1 VTVSLEECLPAELRR
16 PDTTITRVAVGFS
29 CAAVHRVDAAGQTF
43 MLKVSDDR
51 PLPSW
56 RHQLALLQRAAD
68 AGLAPRV
75 VHSDET
81 RRAVL
86 SAFVVDRSFP
96 MFYGNP
102 ATRDAAIAALAQLL
116 RRVHALPLP
125 SATAP
130 ANPRSNGTGPR
141 EFLAQVWSALA
152 AAGAVPAFVNEA
164 IERVV
169 AEETPASDRA
179 PVLSH
184 NDVNPTNLIFDG
196 EKLLLLD
203 WDTAGGNEPFYDLAT
218 VALFLRMDDAACR
231 ALLAAYDDAPVAS
244 LPARFAYDRRLVA
257 AVCGAMF
264 LQMALGRGHAGAPGD
279 TLDSTTSLGDVYQQM
294 RTGAVNV
301 ATAAGQ
307 WAFGLALVKAS
318 VAL

>member
-1 VTVSLEECLPAELRR
+1 MSLAECLPAELRR
-16 PDTTITRVAVGFS
+16 ADTTITPVAVGWS
-29 CAAVHRVDAAGQTF
+29 GAAVHRVEAGGQSF
-43 MLKVSDDR
+43 MLKLSEER
-51 PLPSW
+51 PLASW

-75 VHSDET
+75 VHTDET

-96 MFYGNP
+96 LFYGNP
-102 ATRDAAIAALAQLL
+102 ATRDAAIVALGQLL

-125 SATAP
+125 AAP
-130 ANPRSNGTGPR
+130 TPPNPRVDGTEPR
-141 EFLAQVWSALA
+141 DFLARIGSALA
-152 AAGAVPAFVNEA
+152 GGGGVPAFVGEA

-184 NDVNPTNLIFDG
+184 NDANPTNVVYDG

-203 WDTAGGNEPFYDLAT
+203 WDTAGGNEPYYDIATLA
-218 VALFLRMDDAACR
+218 VFLRMDDAACR
-231 ALLAAYDDAPVAS
+231 ALLAAYDGAPVAS

-257 AVCGAMF
+257 AACGAVF
-264 LQMALGRGHAGAPGD
+264 VQMARARGHAGSGGE
-279 TLDSTTSLGDVYQQM
+279 TLASTSPLGDVYQQM
-294 RTGAVNV
+294 RTGAVDV
-301 ATAAGQ
+301 ATGAGQ
-307 WAFGLALVKAS
+307 WAFGLALVKES

>member
-1 VTVSLEECLPAELRR
+1 MSLEECLPAELRR
-16 PDTTITRVAVGFS
+16 PDTTITRVAVGWS
-29 CAAVHRVDAAGQTF
+29 GAAVHRVDAAGQTF

-51 PLPSW
+51 PLASW
-56 RHQLALLQRAAD
+56 RHQLTLLQRAAD

-75 VHSDET
+75 FHTDET

-102 ATRDAAIAALAQLL
+102 ATRDAAIAALGQLV

-125 SATAP
+125 TAPAP
-130 ANPRSNGTGPR
+130 ANPRVDGTGPR
-141 EFLAQVWSALA
+141 EFLAGVWSALA
-152 AAGAVPAFVNEA
+152 AGGAVPAFVGAA
-164 IERVV
+164 IERVL
-169 AEETPASDRA
+169 AAQMPASERA

-184 NDVNPTNLIFDG
+184 NDVNPTNVIFDG

-203 WDTAGGNEPFYDLAT
+203 WDTAGGNEPFHDLAT
-218 VALFLRMDDAACR
+218 AAVFLRMDDAACH
-231 ALLAAYDDAPVAS
+231 ALLGAYDGAPVAS
-244 LPARFAYDRRLVA
+244 LPPRFAYDRRLVA
-257 AVCGAMF
+257 AVCGAIF
-264 LQMALGRGHAGAPGD
+264 LQMALGRGHAGATGE
-279 TLDSTTSLGDVYQQM
+279 TLDSTASLGDVYQQM

-301 ATAAGQ
+301 ATAPGQ
-307 WAFGLALVKAS
+307 WIFGLALVKES

>member
-1 VTVSLEECLPAELRR
+1 VRLEECLPAELRR

-29 CAAVHRVDAAGQTF
+29 GAAVHRVNSGGQTF

-51 PLPSW
+51 PLLSW

-96 MFYGNP
+96 LFYGNP
-102 ATRDAAIAALAQLL
+102 ATRDAAIAALGQLL

-125 SATAP
+125 DGPTP
-130 ANPRSNGTGPR
+130 ANPRVDGTSPR

-152 AAGAVPAFVNEA
+152 AGAAVPSFVGEA
-164 IERVV
+164 IERVLG
-169 AEETPASDRA
+169 AEMPASDRA

-184 NDVNPTNLIFDG
+184 NDVNPTNVIFDG

-203 WDTAGGNEPFYDLAT
+203 WDTAGSNEPFHDLAT
-218 VALFLRMDDAACR
+218 VALFLRMDDAACH
-231 ALLAAYDDAPVAS
+231 ALFAAYDGAPVAS
-244 LPARFAYDRRLVA
+244 LPPRFAYDRRLVA
-257 AVCGAMF
+257 AVCGALF
-264 LQMALGRGHAGAPGD
+264 LRMALGRGHAGATGE
-279 TLDSTTSLGDVYQQM
+279 TLASTASLVDVYQQM